1 MMSAAASPQHLSIT
15 SPPNS
20 PCGSTNHLRLLN
32 CPSSIKMKNA
42 GQSFLAPLS
51 VGYTESFIGKLKAAP
66 AHTCSEATEIPVTS
80 WDNLGFD
87 PLPTDY
93 MYVMKCP
100 SGSGSFSD
108 GKLLPFGNIE
118 FNPFSSV
125 LNYGQGIIEGLKAH
139 KKSDD
144 SILLFRPEQNA
155 LRMAVGADRL
165 CMVAP
170 TVEQFVEAV
179 KVAVSANRRWIPPPD
194 KGFLHI
200 RPLLLGTSPQLSLTP
215 SSEFIFLIYVT
226 PVRNYFEGGL
236 EPIDLVVDDKT
247 HRAVPGGVGHVKAIG
262 NYAGILRAQATAKEN
277 GFSDVLYVDS
287 VHNRY
292 LEEVS
297 TANIFVVKDKK
308 ICTPEVGGTILPGI
322 TRASAI
328 DLARTIGFQV
338 EERLV
343 SIEEM
348 VEADEVFCTGNAVG
362 LLPVG
367 SITYHGRRVCY
378 GAGGPGEVT
387 QRLSS
392 DLTSIQMGLT
402 EDTMGWTVGV

>member
-1 MMSAAASPQHLSIT
+1 
-15 SPPNS
+15 
-20 PCGSTNHLRLLN
+20 
-32 CPSSIKMKNA
+32 MKNA

-51 VGYTESFIGKLKAAP
+51 VGYSESFIGKLKAAP

-139 KKSDD
+139 KKS
-144 SILLFRPEQNA
+144 
-155 LRMAVGADRL
+155 
-165 CMVAP
+165 
-170 TVEQFVEAV
+170 
-179 KVAVSANRRWIPPPD
+179 IPPPD

-328 DLARTIGFQV
+328 DLARTIGLQV